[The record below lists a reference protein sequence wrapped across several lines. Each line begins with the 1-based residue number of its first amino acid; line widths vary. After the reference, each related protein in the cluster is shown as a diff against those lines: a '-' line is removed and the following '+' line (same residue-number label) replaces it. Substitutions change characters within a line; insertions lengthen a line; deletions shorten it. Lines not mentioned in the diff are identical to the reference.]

1 MISNKFISKDKINI
15 KVVLHSDSNK
25 ELFENI
31 FNYIKEYLNIK
42 VVFIEEKDIL
52 NNTDQLITNEV
63 IDFYFIDFLKEY
75 EYIFSWNFYS
85 KIHKLNSDFK
95 LVLFKKDIESNDVK
109 YFKNGADDIIYT
121 NKKYYPQYEDYIK
134 WKIFSLLRRKWN
146 VYHSKLVLIRNG
158 FVIDLLKR
166 KVIKNN
172 VDMSITK
179 KEFEVLSILVEE
191 FHNENKFC
199 SKNILFKKIYG
210 VDNNMNSRV
219 IDQII
224 FRLKKKFGSN
234 FFEINNKGIKI
245 S

>member
-1 MISNKFISKDKINI
+1 MFNVGDKIVYPMHGAGTI
-15 KVVLHSDSNK
+15 KS
-25 ELFENI
+25 
-31 FNYIKEYLNIK
+31 
-42 VVFIEEKDIL
+42 IEEKDIL

-158 FVIDLLKR
+158 FVIDLIKR

-199 SKNILFKKIYG
+199 SKNILFKKIYW
-210 VDNNMNSRV
+210 
-219 IDQII
+219 
-224 FRLKKKFGSN
+224 F
-234 FFEINNKGIKI
+234 
-245 S
+245 

>member
-1 MISNKFISKDKINI
+1 
-15 KVVLHSDSNK
+15 
-25 ELFENI
+25 
-31 FNYIKEYLNIK
+31 
-42 VVFIEEKDIL
+42 
-52 NNTDQLITNEV
+52 
-63 IDFYFIDFLKEY
+63 
-75 EYIFSWNFYS
+75 
-85 KIHKLNSDFK
+85 
-95 LVLFKKDIESNDVK
+95 
-109 YFKNGADDIIYT
+109 
-121 NKKYYPQYEDYIK
+121 
-134 WKIFSLLRRKWN
+134 
-146 VYHSKLVLIRNG
+146 
-158 FVIDLLKR
+158 
-166 KVIKNN
+166 
-172 VDMSITK
+172 MSITK